1 VENHEEYVVV
11 GLVVHMHI
19 TTNYQKHY

>member
-11 GLVVHMHI
+11 GSVVHMHI
-19 TTNYQKHY
+19 TMNYQKHY